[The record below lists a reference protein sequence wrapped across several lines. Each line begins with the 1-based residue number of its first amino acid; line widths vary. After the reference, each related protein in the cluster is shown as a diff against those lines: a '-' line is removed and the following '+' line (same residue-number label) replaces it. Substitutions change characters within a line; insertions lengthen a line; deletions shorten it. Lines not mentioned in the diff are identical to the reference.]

1 MKKLLLSLTLSA
13 SLLVTPALAAEA
25 VTFTDVAADAWY
37 APYVEACAEDGLM
50 KGAGGGRFDPGGV
63 MTLPEALTLAAR
75 IHHRTHG
82 GDGALPPAPEELTVT
97 EGRPWW
103 IDALWY
109 AVENGILEDAAL
121 YTPLPQGPAT
131 RWDLAGLWPRRRGSW
146 SRSGRLPQ
154 TPAWMQSSG

>member
-146 SRSGRLPQ
+146 SRSGRLPP

>member
-13 SLLVTPALAAEA
+13 SLLLSPALAAEA

-82 GDGALPPAPEELTVT
+82 GDGALPPAPEELTAA

-131 RWDLAGLWPRRRGSW
+131 RWDLA
-146 SRSGRLPQ
+146 RLMAAAAGELEPIR
-154 TPAWMQSSG
+154 